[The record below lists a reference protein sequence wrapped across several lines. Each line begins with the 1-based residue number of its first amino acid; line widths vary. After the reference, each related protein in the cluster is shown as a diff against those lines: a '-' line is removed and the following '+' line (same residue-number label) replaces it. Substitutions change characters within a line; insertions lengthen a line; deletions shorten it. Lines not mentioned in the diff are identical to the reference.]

1 MLLGTRILG
10 LISAVAIATAAPAF
24 ALGQDEKVP
33 PKLALLVMLKVL
45 TYDKNLAAR
54 GEGDFVV
61 LVAHEAGQD
70 AARREALTATEELR
84 GATLRTRTVRFR
96 FVAFSNEASLRAA
109 VTEHKAEALLLLPG
123 LSSEGLATAASVAGS
138 LRLYS
143 LSLDPSFVER
153 SLAVGV
159 TNHAGRPQIVLNLG
173 AARLANASF
182 EPAVLKL
189 ARIVQ

>member
-1 MLLGTRILG
+1 MGTRILG

-24 ALGQDEKVP
+24 ALGQDEPVP

-61 LVAHEAGQD
+61 LVATEAGQE

-84 GATLRTRTVRFR
+84 GATLRTRAVRFR
-96 FVAFSNEASLRAA
+96 FVAFSSEATLRQA
-109 VTEHKAEALLLLPG
+109 VIDHKAEAVLLLPG
-123 LSSEGLATAASVAGS
+123 LTAAGLETAASVAGS
-138 LRLYS
+138 LQLYT
-143 LSLDPSFVER
+143 LSLDPSFVEQ

-159 TNHAGRPQIVLNLG
+159 TNHAGRPQIVLNLA

-189 ARIVQ
+189 ARIIQ